1 MCVCAFLCEQEM
13 VECSLMYVKVEHQCQ
28 SVHLCAFVLFVC
40 GSITDQQGSD
50 TSYCNFTARLG
61 PQMFLNNVKTVF
73 SLSKPVTVSVYLGV
87 IWIMFALQSFYF

>member
-1 MCVCAFLCEQEM
+1 MPECASVCVC
-13 VECSLMYVKVEHQCQ
+13 
-28 SVHLCAFVLFVC
+28 FVC

-50 TSYCNFTARLG
+50 TSYCIFTARLR